1 VAFEVIQPSRPP
13 GRLEV
18 SGPQTPWPARS
29 QVYAS
34 PRPLLPPS
42 HGLLPA
48 RAGSPLAGQDAHLL
62 DDTQSFMESSHPP
75 IPFDQHCLVAL
86 HFLLCCRCCQAL
98 LSIFL
103 LPLSS
108 LELCHPAPIGLAASC
123 GVGTSRRQRPSIRAG
138 SNTHHPILYTSFDES
153 WKAYG
158 RRPHLYDGLLGR
170 PGNSTGRLHQHQ
182 GQEVTQQRKPAYAS
196 LSTAPSGNTPVS
208 RKRHR
213 AMSNFRATATIPIRL
228 KRLPP
233 PPKRWRNQQLRALS
247 GW

>member
-1 VAFEVIQPSRPP
+1 VTR
-13 GRLEV
+13 
-18 SGPQTPWPARS
+18 
-29 QVYAS
+29 
-34 PRPLLPPS
+34 PRP
-42 HGLLPA
+42 GGGGA
-48 RAGSPLAGQDAHLL
+48 GGRGGGGRRGGAKRALN
-62 DDTQSFMESSHPP
+62 
-75 IPFDQHCLVAL
+75 
-86 HFLLCCRCCQAL
+86 FLLCCRCCQAL

-213 AMSNFRATATIPIRL
+213 AMSNFRAPATIPIRL

-233 PPKRWRNQQLRALS
+233 PPKRWRNQPLRALS